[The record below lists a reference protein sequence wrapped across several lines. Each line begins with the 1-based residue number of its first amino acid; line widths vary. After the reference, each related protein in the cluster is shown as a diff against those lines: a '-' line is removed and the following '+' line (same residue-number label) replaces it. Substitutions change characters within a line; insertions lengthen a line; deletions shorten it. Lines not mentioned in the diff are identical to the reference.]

1 MVLAGSNIRIVD
13 NSGVVLVQ
21 CIHSSF
27 RTYVPGKIVPGTC
40 KKLKKKRKKKRGDIV
55 HVLLIGLK
63 NKYSRNY
70 RFFRG
75 FSLKGVLV
83 DQKGNPQ
90 NRVLKGFICRSLRSR
105 SFFKL
110 ISLSKGFLI

>member
-27 RTYVPGKIVPGTC
+27 RTYVPGKIVTGTC

-105 SFFKL
+105 SFL
-110 ISLSKGFLI
+110 N